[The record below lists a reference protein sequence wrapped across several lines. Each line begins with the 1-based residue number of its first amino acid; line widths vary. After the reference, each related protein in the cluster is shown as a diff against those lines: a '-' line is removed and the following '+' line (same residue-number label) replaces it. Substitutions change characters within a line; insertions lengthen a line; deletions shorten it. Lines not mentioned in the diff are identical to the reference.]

1 MEHIYNINRT
11 KEIVKEHGFKFSKS
25 LGQNFLIDGNILNK
39 IVDGA
44 GITEND
50 NVLEVGPGIGSLTQF
65 LAERAKKV
73 LAVEIDKSLL
83 PILEK
88 TLGSYDNVQV
98 INKDI
103 LEVDLNSLIE
113 EHFPNK
119 KPKVVANLPY
129 YVTTPII
136 MKFLEEKINIESL
149 VVMIQKEVADR
160 MQAAPNTKDYGAL
173 SIAVQYYCNPK
184 ILFKV
189 PPSVFVPQPKV
200 ESTVIKLEV
209 RETPLVVVHDERL
222 FFNIIRDSFSK
233 RRKTLLNAL
242 STGNLKLNKELI
254 RETLNYYNINENI
267 RGEALS
273 IEEFAQICN
282 YIKGNLIK
290 S

>member
-1 MEHIYNINRT
+1 M
-11 KEIVKEHGFKFSKS
+11 
-25 LGQNFLIDGNILNK
+25 NK

-173 SIAVQYYCNPK
+173 SIAVQYYCDPK

-209 RETPLVVVHDERL
+209 RGTPLVEVHDERL

-282 YIKGNLIK
+282 YIKSNLIK

>member
-1 MEHIYNINRT
+1 MEYIYNINRT
-11 KEIVKEHGFKFSKS
+11 KEIVKQHGFKFSKS

-44 GITEND
+44 GITEED

-73 LAVEIDKSLL
+73 LAVEIDSSLL
-83 PILEK
+83 PILGK
-88 TLGSYDNVQV
+88 TLREYNNVEV

-103 LEVDLNSLIE
+103 LKVDLNKLIE
-113 EHFPNK
+113 EHFPDK

-136 MKFLEEKINIESL
+136 MKFLEEKIGIDSL
-149 VVMIQKEVADR
+149 VVMIQKEVAER
-160 MQAAPNTKDYGAL
+160 MQAGPNTKDYGSL

-189 PPSVFVPQPKV
+189 PPSVFVPPPKV
-200 ESTVIKLEV
+200 ESTVIKLDV
-209 RETPLVVVHDERL
+209 RDKPLVDVLDEKL
-222 FFNIIRDSFSK
+222 FFNIIRDSFGK

-242 STGNLKLNKELI
+242 STGNLKLDKELI
-254 RETLNYYNINENI
+254 RESLIFLNINESI

-273 IEEFAQICN
+273 IGQFAEIAN
-282 YIKGNLIK
+282 YIKGKLTN